1 MRIICT
7 IIILFLF
14 NSLSIAAEQK
24 ITTEEDV
31 KRIYNSIVKI
41 FSIVPLRLDYNSPYQ
56 LNTVIIYAIGWR
68 NQNGIDQN

>member
-14 NSLSIAAEQK
+14 NSLSIAAESK

-41 FSIVPLRLDYNSPYQ
+41 FSIVPPDARTATAHS
-56 LNTVIIYAIGWR
+56 VIKKGK
-68 NQNGIDQN
+68 